1 MCRKRHLPDE
11 RKTYVHMRT
20 RMRRPARLDA
30 SASGLPP
37 PKQTVLLPLLDQR
50 KWAAPE
56 AVALEIDASSALTAK
71 QRETL
76 ISLLQKVYR

>member
-1 MCRKRHLPDE
+1 
-11 RKTYVHMRT
+11 MRT
-20 RMRRPARLDA
+20 RIRRPARLDA
-30 SASGLPP
+30 SASGLLP
-37 PKQTVLLPLLDQR
+37 PKQTVLLARLDQR

>member
-1 MCRKRHLPDE
+1 
-11 RKTYVHMRT
+11 
-20 RMRRPARLDA
+20 MRRTARSDA
-30 SASGLPP
+30 SASGL
-37 PKQTVLLPLLDQR
+37 LPAKLPVIRARLDQR

-56 AVALEIDASSALTAK
+56 GVALEIDATSALTAR